1 MTRIFDLYVSRSAV
15 LLVMVEAFLIA
26 ASVAAG
32 IKFTFLG
39 SPDGF
44 GLPDLAGY
52 TAHALA
58 IVAAFQV
65 SFYYND
71 LYDFAAF
78 RSSLASAMRLGQSLG
93 AGCLALGVLYYA
105 VPELMIERKS
115 FLIGLALAAL
125 SAGLARAAVV
135 LWRTRG
141 PLDNVLI
148 IGRGRL
154 AATVAREIAGREDLH
169 LRVLGLLDEAP
180 WQHRG
185 SIELDEAVLGSIA
198 DLPFIAATNRLSRLI
213 VAVEDSRR
221 VLPVRDLVRL
231 RLDGV
236 KIDDAASALAALTGR
251 VWLSVVRPS
260 WFVFSDGFRRSRL
273 TLALKRA
280 IDIVLATAAIVVA
293 APLVPLIGAAI
304 RLDSRGPIFYRQTRV
319 GYKGSTF
326 QLLKFRSMREDAEQ
340 ANEAQWAQEQDP
352 RSTRV
357 GKLLRKS
364 RLDELPQFLNVLR
377 GEMSFV
383 GPRPERPAFVE
394 RLRNEIP
401 YYDERHSVRPGITG
415 WAQVKYRYGASVND
429 AERKLEYDLFYLKN
443 MSVAFDCL
451 ITFETVRIVL
461 FGRGA
466 R

>member
-15 LLVMVEAFLIA
+15 LLVMVEALLIA

-32 IKFTFLG
+32 IKFSFLG
-39 SPDGF
+39 SPQGF
-44 GLPDLAGY
+44 GLPDMAGY
-52 TAHALA
+52 AAHAIA
-58 IVAAFQV
+58 IMAAFQV

-78 RSSLASAMRLGQSLG
+78 KNSFASAMRLGQSLG
-93 AGCLALGVLYYA
+93 AGCLGLGVLYYA

-115 FLIGLALAAL
+115 FLVGLALVAL
-125 SAGLARAAVV
+125 CAGLARAAVV
-135 LWRTRG
+135 FWRTRG
-141 PLDNVLI
+141 PVDNVVI

-154 AATVAREIAGREDLH
+154 AATVAREISRREDLH
-169 LRVLGLLDEAP
+169 LRVLGLVDEAP
-180 WQHRG
+180 WQRRG
-185 SIELDEAVLGSIA
+185 ILGSDEAVLGSMG
-198 DLPFIAATNRLSRLI
+198 DLPLIVEANRISKLI

-221 VLPVRDLVRL
+221 VLPLRSLVRL
-231 RLDGV
+231 RVQGV
-236 KIDDAASALAALTGR
+236 KIEDAASALAALTGR

-280 IDIVLATAAIVVA
+280 LDLVLATTAIVVA

-340 ANEAQWAQEQDP
+340 ANEALWAQEQDP

-357 GKLLRKS
+357 GRFLRKS

-394 RLRNEIP
+394 QLRNEIP

-415 WAQVKYRYGASVND
+415 WAQIKYRYGASVND

-443 MSVAFDCL
+443 MSIAFDCL
-451 ITFETVRIVL
+451 IAFETVRIVL